1 MSYDWEFDE
10 EDNCYHEIR
19 KTSSYR
25 RTMAKYIYKN
35 PGVHVPN
42 KNEAKT
48 LRKLMS
54 KTGLTEEEIRLEKK
68 YRVMLADARIK
79 GTLKNTD
86 TKQHK
91 RLKRLLK
98 VTTRKLK
105 LPKEHP
111 DTIKAFLEIIKYEQ
125 KKSFLTPLSKTKDYT
140 TEALE
145 LLKG

>member
-1 MSYDWEFDE
+1 
-10 EDNCYHEIR
+10 
-19 KTSSYR
+19 
-25 RTMAKYIYKN
+25 MAKYIYKK

-42 KNEAKT
+42 KNEART

-68 YRVMLADARIK
+68 YRIMLADARIK

-98 VTTRKLK
+98 ETTRKLK

-111 DTIKAFLEIIKYEQ
+111 DTIKAFLERIKYEQ
-125 KKSFLTPLSKTKDYT
+125 KKSFLTPLSRTKDYT